1 MGLGGGAL
9 GAAAAGTGVALF
21 AATRLVGGA
30 PSLGELAE
38 TSLPLATAVS
48 NGRPSVVEFY
58 ADWCEVCQETAPDV
72 AAVRGSLGD
81 SVNYV
86 MLNIDNPKW
95 APELSEYGVDGIPH
109 FVFLD
114 GSGQEQGSAVGEV
127 PLEVLQADADAL
139 KAGEKIPYTRATS
152 RQAQMRVSS
161 RGEEVLPPGPG
172 GRDPRPRDHS

>member
-1 MGLGGGAL
+1 MTDSAPSSSLSTLQKMLLLISALALAVTLFLVRNGGSIESPLDQLARRSL
-9 GAAAAGTGVALF
+9 TPEVAL
-21 AATRLVGGA
+21 
-30 PSLGELAE
+30 
-38 TSLPLATAVS
+38 S
-48 NGRPSVVEFY
+48 NGRPTILEFY

-139 KAGEKIPYTRATS
+139 KAGEKIPYTLT
-152 RQAQMRVSS
+152 
-161 RGEEVLPPGPG
+161 LI
-172 GRDPRPRDHS
+172 HI

>member
-1 MGLGGGAL
+1 VGA
-9 GAAAAGTGVALF
+9 GVALF
-21 AATRLVGGA
+21 VATRLLELGGA

-38 TSLPLATAVS
+38 SSVPLATAVS

-72 AAVRGSLGD
+72 AAVRGTLG
-81 SVNYV
+81 SEVNYV

-114 GSGQEQGSAVGEV
+114 GQGREQGSAVGQV
-127 PLEVLQADADAL
+127 PLEVLQADTDAL
-139 KAGEKIPYTRATS
+139 KAGEKIPFSRATS
-152 RQAQMRVSS
+152 REARPERISS
-161 RGEEVLPPGPG
+161 LTEAPPPGPG
-172 GRDPRPRDHS
+172 GRDPRPRDHT